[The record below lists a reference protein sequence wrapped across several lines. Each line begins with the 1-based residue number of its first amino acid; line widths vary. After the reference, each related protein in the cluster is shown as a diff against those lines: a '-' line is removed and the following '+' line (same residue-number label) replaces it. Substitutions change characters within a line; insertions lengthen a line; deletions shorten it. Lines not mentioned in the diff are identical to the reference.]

1 MPLQCTYKAK
11 IVYAETRKRYH
22 LKKKFFDQLCK
33 KKTVL
38 KAFFTNFKHFRP
50 VKADSGSNIADMT
63 LKICKNV
70 VFVYANNV

>member
-1 MPLQCTYKAK
+1 MPKQERD
-11 IVYAETRKRYH
+11 IIW
-22 LKKKFFDQLCK
+22 KKSFLISYVK
-33 KKTVL
+33 KNSFKS
-38 KAFFTNFKHFRP
+38 FFTNFKHFRP